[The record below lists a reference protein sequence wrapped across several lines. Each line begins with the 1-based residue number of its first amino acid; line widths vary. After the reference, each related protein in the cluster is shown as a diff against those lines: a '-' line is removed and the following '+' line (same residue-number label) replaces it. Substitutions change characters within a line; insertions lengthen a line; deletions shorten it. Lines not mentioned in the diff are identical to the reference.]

1 MIWMVGFRHW
11 LCAPGMPRVSTSP
24 NGRGAV
30 VCRICAGGAS
40 AMALLHGSGHCSVCD
55 VLHSRDTQD
64 AGLLRTAQK
73 GDQRRSSNQALH
85 FLCSA
90 FNTGAVAAGLFCK
103 VIVMLCPSS
112 NCCEVLSSVL
122 CSAFLA
128 EIVTAVLTFITWLW
142 ISNLSLA
149 SFAGVFKMRQAPS
162 TATAVQQYRSVFLNL
177 SEYTSTYINIECKN

>member
-1 MIWMVGFRHW
+1 MPQGCRGFQHPLTAVAPWCVESVQVELVPW
-11 LCAPGMPRVSTSP
+11 LCCMAPAIALFATYFTAGTLRMRDFS
-24 NGRGAV
+24 GRH
-30 VCRICAGGAS
+30 RKEI
-40 AMALLHGSGHCSVCD
+40 
-55 VLHSRDTQD
+55 
-64 AGLLRTAQK
+64 K
-73 GDQRRSSNQALH
+73 GDQVTKHLH

>member
-1 MIWMVGFRHW
+1 MPW
-11 LCAPGMPRVSTSP
+11 LCCMAPAIALFATYFTAGTLRMRDFS
-24 NGRGAV
+24 GRH
-30 VCRICAGGAS
+30 RKEI
-40 AMALLHGSGHCSVCD
+40 
-55 VLHSRDTQD
+55 
-64 AGLLRTAQK
+64 K

-85 FLCSA
+85 FLCPA

-162 TATAVQQYRSVFLNL
+162 TARAVQHRSVFLNVFKPIRISRMVL
-177 SEYTSTYINIECKN
+177 LLVARLNGFPIQHTSTLSAKTNN